1 MVMPHSSAGT
11 PQGCLFHVRPRF
23 VLAWWKQNTLVMSRR
38 TAVIAAALS
47 LIALGPSCITANAK
61 PNSLTRQLYSSG
73 QAKQKQGDYKGA
85 IADFTKVLEI
95 NPQDAKAYNERG
107 IAKNGLKDYLGAI
120 ADFTKAIEI
129 NPRDAYIYF
138 DNRAGVKVEIGDY
151 RGVVFDTTKTIEIN
165 PSYTNAYERR
175 GIAKQYLGD
184 DRGACAD
191 YKKAV
196 SLGDE
201 SAAQWLK
208 SEGGTW
214 CRNLR

>member
-1 MVMPHSSAGT
+1 
-11 PQGCLFHVRPRF
+11 
-23 VLAWWKQNTLVMSRR
+23 MSRR
-38 TAVIAAALS
+38 TAVIAAPLCFIS
-47 LIALGPSCITANAK
+47 LWTSFISVNAK
-61 PNSLTRQLYSSG
+61 PNSLERQLYSSG
-73 QAKQKQGDYKGA
+73 QAKQKQGNYIGA
-85 IADFTKVLEI
+85 IADLTKLLEI

-107 IAKNGLKDYLGAI
+107 IAKNALKDYLGAI

-138 DNRAGVKVEIGDY
+138 DNRAGVKIEMGDY
-151 RGVVFDTTKTIEIN
+151 RGVVFDTTKTIEIKPN
-165 PSYTNAYERR
+165 YTNAYERR

-214 CRNLR
+214 CRNLQ

>member
-1 MVMPHSSAGT
+1 M
-11 PQGCLFHVRPRF
+11 F
-23 VLAWWKQNTLVMSRR
+23 RR
-38 TAVIAAALS
+38 ANAIAAALS
-47 LIALGPSCITANAK
+47 LIALGTSFITANAD
-61 PNSLTRQLYSSG
+61 PNSFERRLYSSG

-85 IADFTKVLEI
+85 IADFTKLLEI
-95 NPQDAKAYNERG
+95 NPQYARAYNERG

-129 NPRDAYIYF
+129 KSRDAYIYF
-138 DNRAGVKVEIGDY
+138 DNRAGVKIEIGDY

-208 SEGGTW
+208 SEGGAW